1 MVGACVV
8 KLKKTY
14 VYFLGAE
21 LIRTYDDDVP
31 SSGKFHPDGLIF
43 ATGTSRAEVRIW
55 DLKSSAQGN
64 AKPATQPLRGHSGPV
79 EAIAFSE
86 NGFHLAT
93 ASRSNEVKLWDLR
106 RLKNFKTLTLSE
118 SFKVR
123 HLMFDKSG
131 ESNEQ
136 KSPKIKAQGPHPKF
150 V

>member
-1 MVGACVV
+1 MIRIF
-8 KLKKTY
+8 LY